1 MRLTPMALLFLDTN
15 IFLRHFLQDDSN
27 QSPKASAFLKRIEE
41 GLVKVRTS
49 DTVIFETVFTLQKG
63 YRRQKTIIRDGLLPL
78 IELPGMVLPGKRR
91 YRKVFSLY
99 VEKNLPFA
107 DAYHAVLMEQLN
119 LTEIVTFDT
128 DFDHIKGITRI
139 KL

>member
-1 MRLTPMALLFLDTN
+1 MALLFLDTN
-15 IFLRHFLQDDSN
+15 IFLRHLLQDDPDH
-27 QSPKASAFLKRIEE
+27 SPRASAFLKRIED
-41 GLVKVRTS
+41 GSVKVRTS
-49 DTVIFETVFTLQKG
+49 DTVIFETVFTLQKV
-63 YRRQKTIIRDGLLPL
+63 YRRPKAAIHDTFLPL
-78 IELPGMVLPGKRR
+78 IELPGIVLPQKRR

-128 DFDHIKGITRI
+128 DFDRIKGITRVKI
-139 KL
+139 

>member
-1 MRLTPMALLFLDTN
+1 MALLFLDTN
-15 IFLRHFLQDDSN
+15 IFLRHLLQDDPDH
-27 QSPKASAFLKRIEE
+27 SPKASAFLKRIED
-41 GLVKVRTS
+41 GSAKVRTS
-49 DTVIFETVFTLQKG
+49 ETVIFETVFTLQKV
-63 YRRQKTIIRDGLLPL
+63 YRRPKAAIRDTLLPL
-78 IELPGMVLPGKRR
+78 LELPAIALPQKRR

-119 LTEIVTFDT
+119 LTEIVSFDT
-128 DFDHIKGITRI
+128 DFDKIKGITRV

>member
-1 MRLTPMALLFLDTN
+1 MALLFLDTN
-15 IFLRHFLQDDSN
+15 IFLRHLLQDEPV

-41 GLVKVRTS
+41 GEVKVRTT
-49 DTVIFETVFTLQKG
+49 DTVIFETVFTLQKV
-63 YRRQKTIIRDGLLPL
+63 YRRTKAAIRETLLPL
-78 IELPGMVLPGKRR
+78 LELSGIVLPQKRR

-99 VEKNLPFA
+99 VDSNLPFA

-119 LTEIVTFDT
+119 LTEIVSFDT
-128 DFDHIKGITRI
+128 DFDKFKGITKINRI